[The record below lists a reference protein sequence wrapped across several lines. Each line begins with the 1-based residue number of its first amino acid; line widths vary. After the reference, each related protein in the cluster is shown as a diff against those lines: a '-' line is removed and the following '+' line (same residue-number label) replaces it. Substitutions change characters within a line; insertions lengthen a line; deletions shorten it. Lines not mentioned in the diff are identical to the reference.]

1 MSMTSETHGIK
12 TKILTSSE
20 SQKKGK
26 KRVGLKKMVVHSP
39 NLGEKLTCKPRDLSW
54 ANHNQTQWNPHQDI
68 VSKLLKINDKL
79 ENN

>member
-12 TKILTSSE
+12 TTILTSSE

-39 NLGEKLTCKPRDLSW
+39 NLGEKLTCKPRDLS
-54 ANHNQTQWNPHQDI
+54 
-68 VSKLLKINDKL
+68 
-79 ENN
+79 